1 MKSGSEGSVHGA
13 VRDWVGRR
21 TFWARSWAA
30 LGVACVSWGCSGGDG
45 RVAVYPVN
53 GRVSVAGE
61 VPEGALVVL
70 YPARKLGEEEL
81 RPSGRVAKDGSF
93 RLTTYEA
100 DDGAPTGEYTATVQW
115 NKLVKKGRDYAAGPN
130 VVPKTYANPET
141 SAWKIK
147 VAEAPNELPPLRITR

>member
-1 MKSGSEGSVHGA
+1 VP
-13 VRDWVGRR
+13 
-21 TFWARSWAA
+21 
-30 LGVACVSWGCSGGDG
+30 
-45 RVAVYPVN
+45 VYPVN

-130 VVPKTYANPET
+130 VVPKAYANPET